1 MRKTLATY
9 FLLLFSATML
19 LAQGTSVASGIP
31 YVCSFEE
38 SEDLS
43 AWTLNYNTPTA
54 TDQWIFGTA
63 EHSEG
68 KRSMYVSTD
77 GSSPIFGAKPN
88 VVVAYLRYKF
98 PTASSTQKYEVSF
111 DWKGMGDSTSSKLR
125 VLFCRE
131 QDLTA
136 TGATNLN
143 SIVSATSGRISN
155 QSATACQN
163 LGESEEKFVCGGT
176 TWQNVSFSGEVS
188 VSATNSSKNFVF
200 VFIWENSNT
209 QSSVVTTSI
218 AIDNFQ
224 ITSAAI
230 KKPENVRAY
239 PNCED
244 TTILVTWDG
253 KNATEFDIQ
262 YRKVGETA
270 WAKGISGIAEGME
283 RFVKNGSTCS
293 YGLSLVHE
301 GKYEGSYDIRIRG
314 KNDGL
319 STNYVYVHNILVYCP
334 ENHCINY
341 VDLYSPNVTCTY
353 GHYPSG
359 SASPYENT
367 GIVDFGPEEK
377 MSRHTLHVNPDE
389 LDPRTN
395 NQLHTVPEGALASVR
410 LGNWNNG
417 SEAESITYDL
427 LVDSANQG
435 ILIIKYA
442 VVLEEPGHDEEPE
455 FVMRVLDKDG
465 NLIDSDCGQ
474 AHFSY
479 SQAQGIGWHTEEIP
493 DPNYGGT
500 TTVAWKDWTTVGVN
514 LMQYDGQHIKVQFI
528 TMDCNWSGHFGY
540 AYFTLDCV
548 NAHIET
554 ENCGNDPYLTCI
566 APDGFSYAWRDETG
580 ADHGTDQVLHVDAG
594 LHTYTCKVSFI
605 EDSKCFFEISTIS
618 APRFPVPEFSFEP
631 IYDNCT
637 SKLKFTNTSHVMNKF
652 DGYDTHTT
660 ERCSESK
667 WSFRRLSNGETK
679 TSSAWAPTYLCPEEG
694 DSIEVTITTYIGAN
708 NSCDST
714 RVDTIV
720 VPNIVPRDSV
730 THIKTC
736 PENPIQ
742 FDGKWF
748 ETDTVYKVVTPNF
761 AGCDSTSTLYLKVY
775 PKPQDHYRHDSIC
788 SDQSVTINGVRY
800 NQSVENYPIIMQTPY
815 GCDSVLYLTLTVNE
829 RLQST
834 LDPLASA
841 CADDEELFILL
852 DIQAGVFDS
861 LHIAFSTPELHDTVI
876 YDSSVGTVAIP
887 YSADITPGHY
897 SATLTFYQ
905 FCCGTTRQTQ
915 DIDIHYRSSI
925 VEQKWNDVLT
935 LLSPTYNGGYRFSAF
950 RWFKNGQL
958 IEGENHSYL
967 YQPLDFDATYYVEL
981 TREDGVVI
989 TSCPM
994 QPVYHEQQ
1002 GEFPTIVQAGQHMPI
1017 YMEQPATIWYYTIS
1031 GQLYSTFD
1039 LPQGYTTLYVPNQTG
1054 VYILKSA
1061 NAQGETQA
1069 QVMIV
1074 Q

>member
-1 MRKTLATY
+1 MRKILATY

-19 LAQGTSVASGIP
+19 YAQGTSVASGVP

-38 SEDLS
+38 GEDLS
-43 AWTLNYNTPTA
+43 AWVLNYNTPTA
-54 TDQWIFGTA
+54 TDKWIFGTA

-68 KRSMYVSTD
+68 MRSMYISTD
-77 GSSPIFGAKPN
+77 GAYPFYGGKPN
-88 VVVAYLRYKF
+88 VVAAYLRYKF

-111 DWKGMGDSTSSKLR
+111 DWKGMGDSTLSKLR

-136 TGATNLN
+136 SGATNLN
-143 SIVSATSGRISN
+143 AIVSATSGRISN
-155 QSATACQN
+155 ASANACQN
-163 LGESEEKFVCGGT
+163 LGESFEKFVCGCDA
-176 TWQNVSFSGEVS
+176 WQNVSFSSEVS
-188 VSATNSSKNFVF
+188 VSAANSSKNFVF
-200 VFIWENSNT
+200 VFLWENANT
-209 QSSVVTTSI
+209 QDTTGRSSI

-230 KKPENVRAY
+230 KKPEDVRVY

-244 TTILVTWDG
+244 SSLVIMWDG
-253 KNATEFDIQ
+253 KNANEFDIQ
-262 YRKVGETA
+262 YRKSGETD
-270 WAKGISGIAEGME
+270 WKHGISGISEGTD
-283 RFVKNGSTCS
+283 RFVQTGGTNYS
-293 YGLSLVHE
+293 YILKPILE
-301 GKYEGSYDIRIRG
+301 GGYDIRIRG

-319 STNYVYVHNILVYCP
+319 TTNYVYVSNILMYCP

-341 VDLYSPNVTCTY
+341 VDLYGPNVVCTY
-353 GHYPSG
+353 GHYPAG
-359 SASPYENT
+359 TASYDENI
-367 GIVDFGPEEK
+367 GVVDYGPEEK
-377 MSRHTLHVNPDE
+377 MSRHTLHVNPNE

-395 NQLHTVPEGALASVR
+395 NKLHTVPNGALASVR

-427 LVDSANQG
+427 LVDSTNQG
-435 ILIIKYA
+435 ILILKYA
-442 VVLEEPGHDEEPE
+442 VVLEEPGHAEEPE
-455 FVMRVLDKDG
+455 FRMRVLDNNG
-465 NLIDSDCGQ
+465 NLIDADCGQ
-474 AHFSY
+474 AHFAY
-479 SQAQGIGWHTEEIP
+479 SDAASSGWNIEQVP

-514 LMQYDGQHIKVQFI
+514 LMKYHGQNIKVQFI

-540 AYFTLDCV
+540 AYFTLDCA

-554 ENCGNDPYLTCI
+554 ENCGNDPYVTCI
-566 APDGFSYAWRDETG
+566 APDGFAYAWRDETG
-580 ADHGTDQVLHVDAG
+580 ASHGTDQVLHVDAG
-594 LHTYTCKVSFI
+594 LHTYTCKVSFV
-605 EDSKCFFEISTIS
+605 EDPDCFFEISTVS
-618 APRFPVPEFSFEP
+618 APRFPVPEFSYEP
-631 IYDNCT
+631 IYDNCM
-637 SKLKFTNTSHVMNKF
+637 SKLKFTNTSHIMNKF
-652 DGYDTHTT
+652 DGYDKHTT
-660 ERCSESK
+660 ERCSESH
-667 WSFRRLSNGETK
+667 WTFRRLSNGETK
-679 TSSAWAPTYLCPEEG
+679 TTSAWAPTYVCPEDG
-694 DSIEVTITTYIGAN
+694 DSIEVTMSTYIGAN

-720 VPNIVPRDSV
+720 VPNILPQHSEHR
-730 THIKTC
+730 INTC
-736 PENPIQ
+736 SEEPVK
-742 FDGKWF
+742 FDNKWF
-748 ETDTVYKVVTPNF
+748 NTDTVYTVTTPNF

-775 PKPQDHYRHDSIC
+775 PKPQDQYRHDSIC
-788 SDQSVTINGVRY
+788 SDESVTINGVRY
-800 NQSVENYPIIMQTPY
+800 NQSMENYPIIMKTPY

-834 LDPLASA
+834 LDPLTSA

-876 YDSSVGTVAIP
+876 YDSSVSTVAIP

-897 SATLTFYQ
+897 AATLTFYQ
-905 FCCGTTRQTQ
+905 FCCGITRQTQ
-915 DIDIHYRSSI
+915 NIDIHYRSSI

-935 LLSPTYNGGYRFSAF
+935 LLSPKYNGGYRFSAF

-994 QPVYHEQQ
+994 QPEYHEQQ

-1017 YMEQPATIWYYTIS
+1017 YMEQPTTIWYYTIS